1 MCHAFYSTKNI
12 AAPSSRR
19 QAIFRLLYNIQ
30 EIFIGLL
37 HAGGCANA
45 AVQPVRVQNGYKA
58 CSPASV

>member
-1 MCHAFYSTKNI
+1 MCHAFYSKKNI

-45 AVQPVRVQNGYKA
+45 ALQPAPVQNGCKA
-58 CSPASV
+58 YSPASV